1 MEKPIPSAIE
11 HEGRLLVLK
20 PHKVLIQSD
29 EGQRYLRERH
39 AAVMKHLDAYPALRK
54 HLFTDK
60 WAEGF
65 QKKWLSDER
74 TLASFCYPS
83 FYFEPFQLEIGIWP
97 KDYLA
102 RADAA
107 VAFLVEKAPK
117 ANRNDL
123 FGNLLSGVSVAA
135 EFEVMLT
142 WALVTHFG
150 KEAVQPYSRIG
161 TQGKQNVDFAV
172 TGDGARV
179 LIEAMVLLDDS
190 GYGQEKQYAIEHGT
204 GGTYGFRSD
213 EQDAHRL
220 MRACYDKVH
229 QRDLQDPL
237 ILCVNQC
244 ATWPDPAT
252 GTEAVGRLLA
262 REIWARDSML
272 VGVAYFY
279 SGHLVSTGFAEARVR
294 AIGASAALV
303 SEIRCALSRL
313 ASQSAVDAALVES
326 KKADPEDASSA

>member
-1 MEKPIPSAIE
+1 MERPIPSTIE
-11 HEGRLLVLK
+11 HEGRLLVLE
-20 PHKVLIQSD
+20 PHKVAIQSE

-39 AAVMKHLDAYPALRK
+39 AAVMQHLHAYPALRK

-60 WAEGF
+60 WAAEF
-65 QKKWLSDER
+65 QKKWLSDSR

-83 FYFEPFQLEIGIWP
+83 FYFEPFQLEMGIWP

-102 RADAA
+102 RADAG

-117 ANRNDL
+117 ANRKDL
-123 FGNLLSGVSVAA
+123 LGNLLSGVSAAA
-135 EFEVMLT
+135 EFEVMLA
-142 WALVTHFG
+142 WALVAHFG
-150 KEAVQPYSRIG
+150 KDLVEPYPRVG
-161 TQGKQNVDFAV
+161 TQGKQNVDFAA
-172 TGDGARV
+172 TADGARV
-179 LIEAMVLLDDS
+179 LIEAMVLLDDPA
-190 GYGQEKQYAIEHGT
+190 YGQEKRYAIEPGT
-204 GGTYGFRSD
+204 GGTFGFRSD

-229 QRDLQDPL
+229 QRGLQDPL

-252 GTEAVGRLLA
+252 GTEVMGRLLA

-279 SGHLVSTGFAEARVR
+279 AGHLVSTGFAEARVR
-294 AIGASAALV
+294 STGACDALMSEVRSAL
-303 SEIRCALSRL
+303 CGL
-313 ASQSAVDAALVES
+313 ASQLGVDAALARS
-326 KKADPEDASSA
+326 KKADAEGASTA